1 MLPWHATCRVCPM
14 NRFPILS
21 WWLLPVLLS
30 GTAVSAAQTAPS
42 TPLPQIQETARH
54 AVQALSGPGV
64 EVSVNALDP
73 RLKLPAC
80 AEPLQAQAAV
90 ARGASTSV
98 AVRCEAPTPWT
109 VHVAVRVRELRK
121 VPVLTQAV
129 MPNEIAEPRHFMLQ
143 LRDIASLPQGHLESI
158 DTAVGQRF
166 RRSLPANA
174 VPAPGDLSPPRWV
187 RRGDAVQLVSRA
199 GPIEVRAEGRA
210 LGDGLAGGR
219 VRVENLRSQRV
230 VEGVVSAPGLVEVR
244 L

>member
-1 MLPWHATCRVCPM
+1 M
-14 NRFPILS
+14 NRLPNLW
-21 WWLLPVLLS
+21 WWLAPVLIACS
-30 GTAVSAAQTAPS
+30 GVATAQTAAS
-42 TPLPQIQETARH
+42 TPLSQIQDSARR
-54 AVQALSGPGV
+54 AVQVLSAPGV
-64 EVSVNALDP
+64 EVTVDALDP
-73 RLKLPAC
+73 RLKLPLC
-80 AEPLQAQAAV
+80 AEALLTQATSP
-90 ARGASTSV
+90 RGATTSV

-109 VHVAVRVRELRK
+109 VYVAVRLRELRK

-129 MPNEIAEPRHFMLQ
+129 MPNEIAEARHFMMQ
-143 LRDIASLPQGHLESI
+143 LRDVASLPQGYLDDI
-158 DTAVGQRF
+158 DTAIGQRF

-187 RRGDAVQLVSRA
+187 RRGDAVQLISRA